1 MATGSGVKMADGQH
15 GNAEQAGKR
24 MKVIASETSH
34 RTATPVPTTRL
45 DEMSESLRRAYRETL
60 DESVPDSLMDL
71 LNKLA

>member
-1 MATGSGVKMADGQH
+1 
-15 GNAEQAGKR
+15 
-24 MKVIASETSH
+24 MKVIASETSP